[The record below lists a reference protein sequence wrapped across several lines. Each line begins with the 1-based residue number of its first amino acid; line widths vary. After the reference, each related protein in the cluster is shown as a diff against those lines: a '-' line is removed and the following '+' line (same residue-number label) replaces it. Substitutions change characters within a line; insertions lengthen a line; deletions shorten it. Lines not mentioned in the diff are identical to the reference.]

1 MRGPSDGAKRTFELK
16 LKGDSSM
23 KFRKLAAA
31 VAALTLTTTPVFAQ
45 AVDRAAAPVADAS
58 QMGGSSTLLL
68 IIAVVLFGAG
78 IFFLV
83 DNDDDDPDS
92 P

>member
-1 MRGPSDGAKRTFELK
+1 MN
-16 LKGDSSM
+16 
-23 KFRKLAAA
+23 FRNLAAA
-31 VAALTLTTTPVFAQ
+31 VAALTMTAVPAMAQ

-68 IIAVVLFGAG
+68 ILAIVLFGAG
-78 IFFLV
+78 IYFLV
-83 DNDDDDPDS
+83 DNNNNPDS

>member
-1 MRGPSDGAKRTFELK
+1 MNLRN
-16 LKGDSSM
+16 
-23 KFRKLAAA
+23 LAAA
-31 VAALTLTTTPVFAQ
+31 VVATSLTAVPALAQ

-68 IIAVVLFGAG
+68 VIAVVLMGAG
-78 IFFLV
+78 IYFLV
-83 DNDDDDPDS
+83 DNNSNTPDS

>member
-1 MRGPSDGAKRTFELK
+1 MNIRN
-16 LKGDSSM
+16 
-23 KFRKLAAA
+23 LAAA
-31 VAALTLTTTPVFAQ
+31 VAALTMTAVPAMAQ

-68 IIAVVLFGAG
+68 ILAVVLMGAG
-78 IFFLV
+78 IYFLV
-83 DNDDDDPDS
+83 DNGNNDPDS

>member
-1 MRGPSDGAKRTFELK
+1 MN
-16 LKGDSSM
+16 
-23 KFRKLAAA
+23 FRNLAAA
-31 VAALTLTTTPVFAQ
+31 VAAMTLTSVPAMAQ
-45 AVDRAAAPVADAS
+45 AVDRAAAPLADAS

-78 IFFLV
+78 IYFLV
-83 DNDDDDPDS
+83 DNNNNDPDS

>member
-1 MRGPSDGAKRTFELK
+1 
-16 LKGDSSM
+16 M

>member
-1 MRGPSDGAKRTFELK
+1 MN
-16 LKGDSSM
+16 
-23 KFRKLAAA
+23 FRNLAAA
-31 VAALTLTTTPVFAQ
+31 VAAMTLTTVPAMAQ

-68 IIAVVLFGAG
+68 IIAVVLMGAG

-83 DNDDDDPDS
+83 DNDTDPDS

>member
-1 MRGPSDGAKRTFELK
+1 MN
-16 LKGDSSM
+16 
-23 KFRKLAAA
+23 FRNLVAA
-31 VAALTLTTTPVFAQ
+31 VATMTLTAVPAMAQ

-68 IIAVVLFGAG
+68 IIAVVLIGAG
-78 IFFLV
+78 IYFLV
-83 DNDDDDPDS
+83 DNNNNNPDS

>member
-1 MRGPSDGAKRTFELK
+1 MN
-16 LKGDSSM
+16 
-23 KFRKLAAA
+23 FRNLAAA
-31 VAALTLTTTPVFAQ
+31 VAATTLTAVPAMAQ

-68 IIAVVLFGAG
+68 ILAIVLIGAG
-78 IFFLV
+78 IYFLV
-83 DNDDDDPDS
+83 DNDSNTPDS

>member
-1 MRGPSDGAKRTFELK
+1 MN
-16 LKGDSSM
+16 
-23 KFRKLAAA
+23 FRNLAAA
-31 VAALTLTTTPVFAQ
+31 VAAMTLTTVPAMAQ
-45 AVDRAAAPVADAS
+45 AIDRAAVPVADAS

-68 IIAVVLFGAG
+68 VIAVVLMGAG

-83 DNDDDDPDS
+83 DNDNEPDS

>member
-1 MRGPSDGAKRTFELK
+1 MN
-16 LKGDSSM
+16 
-23 KFRKLAAA
+23 FRNLAAA
-31 VAALTLTTTPVFAQ
+31 VAALTMTAVPAMAQ

-68 IIAVVLFGAG
+68 IIAVILMGAG
-78 IFFLV
+78 IYFLV
-83 DNDDDDPDS
+83 DNNNDPDS

>member
-1 MRGPSDGAKRTFELK
+1 
-16 LKGDSSM
+16 M
-23 KFRKLAAA
+23 KFRNLAAA
-31 VAALTLTTTPVFAQ
+31 VAALTLTATPAMAQ
-45 AVDRAAAPVADAS
+45 AVDRAVAPVADAS

-68 IIAVVLFGAG
+68 ILAVVLFGAG

-83 DNDDDDPDS
+83 DNEDDTPDS

>member
-1 MRGPSDGAKRTFELK
+1 MN
-16 LKGDSSM
+16 
-23 KFRKLAAA
+23 FRNLAAA
-31 VAALTLTTTPVFAQ
+31 VAAMTLTIVPAFAQ

-68 IIAVVLFGAG
+68 IIAVVLMGAG
-78 IFFLV
+78 IYFLV
-83 DNDDDDPDS
+83 DNNNNNPDS

>member
-1 MRGPSDGAKRTFELK
+1 MN
-16 LKGDSSM
+16 
-23 KFRKLAAA
+23 FRNLAAA
-31 VAALTLTTTPVFAQ
+31 VAALTMTAVPAMAQ

-68 IIAVVLFGAG
+68 IIAVVLMGAG

-83 DNDDDDPDS
+83 DNDTDPDS

>member
-1 MRGPSDGAKRTFELK
+1 MN
-16 LKGDSSM
+16 
-23 KFRKLAAA
+23 FRNLAAA
-31 VAALTLTTTPVFAQ
+31 VAALTATAVPAMAQ

-68 IIAVVLFGAG
+68 ILAVVLFGAG
-78 IFFLV
+78 IYFLV
-83 DNDDDDPDS
+83 DNDTDPDS